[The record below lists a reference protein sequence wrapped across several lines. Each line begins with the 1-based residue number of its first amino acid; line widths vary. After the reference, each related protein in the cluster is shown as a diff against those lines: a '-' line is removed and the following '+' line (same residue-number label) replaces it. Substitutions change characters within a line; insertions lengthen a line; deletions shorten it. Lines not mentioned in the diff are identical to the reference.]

1 MSSPLLFAEPRDCSL
16 SLVHKAALLLVGI
29 LGLLSHA
36 AGAQELPP
44 LPRGRGISKPLPPLP
59 QRQRTPPPARP
70 IAPPRQGG
78 FQEEARVER
87 VVIDAHVNDDDGE
100 PIRDLVATDFVVKV
114 DGKRVSL
121 ESVEWVSASTP
132 EAASPRPG
140 EITWAEAPA
149 LPEPVLAY
157 PPGRLI
163 VLFYQTNYEPV
174 RIHGFLRMAQ
184 HTDRFL
190 ETLVETD
197 RVAVVSF
204 DSHLKLRQDF
214 TDSREKIRNAM
225 LACLRTAEPDRIEPG
240 PFPSLARHFDYR
252 AAKRAVTPERG
263 LDLVARALEPIPGG
277 KTMLFFGWGLGTIG
291 GIVGAIPT
299 EQKDYARALRS
310 LSAARVNI
318 FTLDITDAD
327 YHTLEGRLVGVS
339 DATGG
344 TYQKTHLFP
353 AAALDRVTRT
363 ISGRYVLV
371 FVKPKLP
378 RGVHGVEVRL
388 AGKRKGH
395 VSARS
400 YYED

>member
-1 MSSPLLFAEPRDCSL
+1 LSRRSRDGSLFPVL
-16 SLVHKAALLLVGI
+16 TAAGLLLG
-29 LGLLSHA
+29 LFGLLPA
-36 AGAQELPP
+36 AASAQDLPP
-44 LPRGRGISKPLPPLP
+44 LPPGRSIAKPLPALP
-59 QRQRTPPPARP
+59 QRPRAVPTPPPARP
-70 IAPPRQGG
+70 ALSPPRQGA
-78 FQEEARVER
+78 FREEARVER
-87 VVIDAHVNDDDGE
+87 VVIDAHVTEDDGE
-100 PIRDLVATDFVVKV
+100 PIRDLVAADFVVKV
-114 DGKRVSL
+114 DGRRVPL
-121 ESVEWVSASTP
+121 ETVEWVSASAV
-132 EAASPRPG
+132 EAAAPHAG
-140 EITWAEAPA
+140 EISWTDAPTMT
-149 LPEPVLAY
+149 EPVLAY
-157 PPGRLI
+157 PPGRVI
-163 VLFYQTNYEPV
+163 VLFYQTDHEPL
-174 RIHGFLRMAQ
+174 RITGFLRMAQ
-184 HTDRFL
+184 YTDRFL

-214 TDSREKIRNAM
+214 TDSREKIRAAM
-225 LACLRTAEPDRIEPG
+225 LSCLRTAEPDRIEPG
-240 PFPSLARHFDYR
+240 PFPSLARNFDYTKAR
-252 AAKRAVTPERG
+252 RAVTPERG

-291 GIVGAIPT
+291 GLTGAIPT

-339 DATGG
+339 AATGG

-353 AAALDRVTRT
+353 QAALDRVTRA

-371 FVKPKLP
+371 FVKPNLP
-378 RGVHGVEVRL
+378 RGAHDVEVRL
-388 AGKRKGH
+388 AGKRKGN

>member
-1 MSSPLLFAEPRDCSL
+1 VVLAAAFLVGLFA
-16 SLVHKAALLLVGI
+16 
-29 LGLLSHA
+29 
-36 AGAQELPP
+36 AQDLPP
-44 LPRGRGISKPLPPLP
+44 LPRGRGIAKPLPPIP
-59 QRQRTPPPARP
+59 QRARTPSPARTAP
-70 IAPPRQGG
+70 APPRPGTYT
-78 FQEEARVER
+78 EEARVER
-87 VVIDAHVNDDDGE
+87 VVIDAHVTYDDGE
-100 PIRDLVATDFVVKV
+100 PIRDLVAADFVVRV
-114 DGKRVSL
+114 DGKRVPL
-121 ESVEWVSASTP
+121 ESVEWVPASEPESA
-132 EAASPRPG
+132 AVKPG
-140 EITWAEAPA
+140 EITWGETPS

-157 PPGRLI
+157 PPGRVI

-174 RIHGFLRMAQ
+174 RTTGFLRMAQ
-184 HTDRFL
+184 YTDHFL
-190 ETLVETD
+190 ETLLETD

-214 TDSREKIRNAM
+214 TNSREKIRNAM
-225 LACLRTAEPDRIEPG
+225 LSCLKTAEPGRIEPG
-240 PFPSLARHFDYR
+240 PFPSLARHFDYV
-252 AAKRAVTPERG
+252 AAKKAVTPERG

-291 GIVGAIPT
+291 GLAGAIPK
-299 EQKDYARALRS
+299 EIKEYRRALHS

-353 AAALDRVTRT
+353 QAALDRVTRA
-363 ISGRYVLV
+363 ISGRYVIV
-371 FVKPKLP
+371 FVKPNLP
-378 RGVHGVEVRL
+378 SGAHGVEVTL
-388 AGKRKGH
+388 AGKRKGN

>member
-1 MSSPLLFAEPRDCSL
+1 VVSTAT
-16 SLVHKAALLLVGI
+16 LLLVGI
-29 LGLLSHA
+29 LGLLPA
-36 AGAQELPP
+36 AADAQDLPT
-44 LPRGRGISKPLPPLP
+44 LPRGRSIAKPLPALP
-59 QRQRTPPPARP
+59 QRPRPVPTPAPRSA
-70 IAPPRQGG
+70 APPRPGT
-78 FQEEARVER
+78 FREEARVER
-87 VVIDAHVNDDDGE
+87 VVIDAHVTRDDGE
-100 PIRDLVATDFVVKV
+100 PIRDLRAADFVVKV

-121 ESVEWVSASTP
+121 ESVEWVPASASESPTP
-132 EAASPRPG
+132 QGGQFVESETP
-140 EITWAEAPA
+140 TM
-149 LPEPVLAY
+149 PEPVLAY
-157 PPGRLI
+157 PQGRLI
-163 VLFYQTNYEPV
+163 VLFYQTDHEPL

-184 HTDRFL
+184 YTDRFL
-190 ETLVETD
+190 QTLIATD

-214 TDSREKIRNAM
+214 TDDRQKIRAAM
-225 LACLRTAEPDRIEPG
+225 LACLRKAEPVRIEPG
-240 PFPSLARHFDYR
+240 PFPSLARNFDYAKALR
-252 AAKRAVTPERG
+252 AATPERG

-277 KTMLFFGWGLGTIG
+277 KSMLYFGWGLGTIG
-291 GIVGAIPT
+291 GVVGPVPS
-299 EQKDYARALRS
+299 ERKDYHRALRS

-327 YHTLEGRLVGVS
+327 YHTLEYRLEAVS

-353 AAALDRVTRT
+353 QAALDRVTRA

-371 FVKPKLP
+371 FVKPNLQ

-400 YYED
+400 YYVD

>member
-1 MSSPLLFAEPRDCSL
+1 LAVRT
-16 SLVHKAALLLVGI
+16 AALLLVGI
-29 LGLLSHA
+29 LGLLQA
-36 AGAQELPP
+36 AADAQDLPT
-44 LPRGRGISKPLPPLP
+44 LPRGRSIAKPLPALP
-59 QRQRTPPPARP
+59 QRPRPVPTPAPRSA
-70 IAPPRQGG
+70 APPRPGT
-78 FQEEARVER
+78 FREEARVER
-87 VVIDAHVNDDDGE
+87 VVIDAHVTDDDGE

-114 DGKRVSL
+114 DGKRVPL
-121 ESVEWVSASTP
+121 ESVEWVSARAP
-132 EAASPRPG
+132 EAEAESLKSG
-140 EITWAEAPA
+140 EITWGEAPA

-157 PPGRLI
+157 PPGRVI
-163 VLFYQTNYEPV
+163 VLFFQTNYEPV

-214 TDSREKIRNAM
+214 TADKEKIRAAM
-225 LACLRTAEPDRIEPG
+225 LSCLRTAEPARIEPG
-240 PFPSLARHFDYR
+240 PFPSLARNFDY
-252 AAKRAVTPERG
+252 AKARRAVTPERG

-291 GIVGAIPT
+291 GLTGAIPA
-299 EQKDYARALRS
+299 EKKDYYRALHS

-327 YHTLEGRLVGVS
+327 FHTLEGRLVGVS

-353 AAALDRVTRT
+353 QAALDRVTRT

-371 FVKPKLP
+371 FVKPNLP
-378 RGVHGVEVRL
+378 RGAHDVEVRL
-388 AGKRKGH
+388 AGKRKGR

>member
-1 MSSPLLFAEPRDCSL
+1 LYRRPADG
-16 SLVHKAALLLVGI
+16 SLVPVRTAALLLLAGI
-29 LGLLSHA
+29 IGLA
-36 AGAQELPP
+36 PAVANAQDLPP
-44 LPRGRGISKPLPPLP
+44 LPKGRSIAKPVPALP
-59 QRQRTPPPARP
+59 QRPRAIPTPPPRSA
-70 IAPPRQGG
+70 APPRSGT
-78 FQEEARVER
+78 FREEARVER
-87 VVIDAHVNDDDGE
+87 VVIDAHVTYDDGE

-114 DGKRVSL
+114 DGKRVPL
-121 ESVEWVSASTP
+121 ESVEWVPASAP
-132 EAASPRPG
+132 EAAAPHPG
-140 EITWAEAPA
+140 EITWGEAPA

-163 VLFYQTNYEPV
+163 VLFYQTDYEPL

-184 HTDRFL
+184 YADRFL

-204 DSHLKLRQDF
+204 DSHLKLRLDF
-214 TDSREKIRNAM
+214 TADREKIRAAM
-225 LACLRTAEPDRIEPG
+225 IACLRTAEPARMGPG
-240 PFPSLARHFDYR
+240 PFPSLARNFDY
-252 AAKRAVTPERG
+252 AKARRAVTPERG

-277 KTMLFFGWGLGTIG
+277 KSMLYFGWGLGRIG
-291 GIVGAIPT
+291 GLTGAILT
-299 EQKDYARALRS
+299 EKKDYARALRS

-327 YHTLEGRLVGVS
+327 YHTLEYRLEGVS

-353 AAALDRVTRT
+353 AAALDRVTRA

-371 FVKPKLP
+371 FIKPNLP
-378 RGVHGVEVRL
+378 RGSHDVEVTL
-388 AGKRKGH
+388 ANRRKGR